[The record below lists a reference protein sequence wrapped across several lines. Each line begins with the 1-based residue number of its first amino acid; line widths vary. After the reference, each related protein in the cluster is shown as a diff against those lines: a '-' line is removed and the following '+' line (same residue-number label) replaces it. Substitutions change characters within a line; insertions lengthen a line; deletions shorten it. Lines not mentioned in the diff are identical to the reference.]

1 MNQYK
6 LLLGFP
12 AGAVVKN
19 PPANPKDLGLMP
31 GLERPSGG
39 GNGSPLQS
47 SSLENPMDRGAWWG
61 YSPWGHTELD
71 MTEVT

>member
-47 SSLENPMDRGAWWG
+47 SSLENPMDRGAW
-61 YSPWGHTELD
+61 GHKESDTTEQLN
-71 MTEVT
+71 TQA